1 MKKLAV
7 PLRGKVTLGTK
18 LRAAA
23 DGKLK
28 NGFLVLGDGAED
40 TNLVKC
46 GLRFA
51 MKKAVIVEGPF
62 SDGKVSQEAFDPD
75 ETKVYDL
82 TVSIDL
88 VSGQVTLKAGGAT
101 VTAKL
106 EHPPAALTHVGDA
119 PATRIR
125 IRPVLRSQHASV
137 SLVSYRLFAYAA
149 AICRV
154 HQRDATI
161 PPAVSDPAVPAGE
174 VSAPRGKPIAC
185 AFMGAADVAAG
196 IHILQRASIP
206 HYLLP
211 EWACRAMSGVA
222 RIRAAREEPLDE
234 PERVPVAQEAA
245 PHSGHRRR
253 RGIFQKTVLSTCW
266 PRTVCPSLAAAYVRR
281 PPKR

>member
-1 MKKLAV
+1 
-7 PLRGKVTLGTK
+7 
-18 LRAAA
+18 
-23 DGKLK
+23 
-28 NGFLVLGDGAED
+28 
-40 TNLVKC
+40 
-46 GLRFA
+46 

-88 VSGQVTLKAGGAT
+88 VSGQVTLKAGGET

-161 PPAVSDPAVPAGE
+161 PPAV
-174 VSAPRGKPIAC
+174 RT
-185 AFMGAADVAAG
+185 
-196 IHILQRASIP
+196 QRF
-206 HYLLP
+206 
-211 EWACRAMSGVA
+211 RQA
-222 RIRAAREEPLDE
+222 R
-234 PERVPVAQEAA
+234 V
-245 PHSGHRRR
+245 GTT
-253 RGIFQKTVLSTCW
+253 G
-266 PRTVCPSLAAAYVRR
+266 
-281 PPKR
+281 